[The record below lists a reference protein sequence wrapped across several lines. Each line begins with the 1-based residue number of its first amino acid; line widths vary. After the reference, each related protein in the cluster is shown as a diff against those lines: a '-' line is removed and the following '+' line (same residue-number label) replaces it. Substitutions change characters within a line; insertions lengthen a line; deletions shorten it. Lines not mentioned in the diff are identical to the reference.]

1 MVGARRDGSRGAP
14 RTDGQ
19 ECRGRRLDRGAH
31 GEGGHRRLWLNVATD
46 TDEELL
52 AAGVADP
59 TKVARS
65 AWPHASSMAAL
76 MLTTEA
82 LITELPAKN
91 EKAPTT
97 HPGGGDDE
105 ACEGAAS
112 GVPIAADTGGEFNH
126 DWEAASPEAT
136 VNRRGSLSALPW
148 GIRPQY
154 QQQVGERRWGH

>member
-1 MVGARRDGSRGAP
+1 
-14 RTDGQ
+14 
-19 ECRGRRLDRGAH
+19 
-31 GEGGHRRLWLNVATD
+31 VATD

-91 EKAPTT
+91 EKALTT

>member
-1 MVGARRDGSRGAP
+1 
-14 RTDGQ
+14 
-19 ECRGRRLDRGAH
+19 
-31 GEGGHRRLWLNVATD
+31 VATD
-46 TDEELL
+46 TDEDPL

-91 EKAPTT
+91 EKTPTT

-112 GVPIAADTGGEFNH
+112 GVPIAADTDVKISVVARTWH
-126 DWEAASPEAT
+126 LL
-136 VNRRGSLSALPW
+136 RGSAGSPGSPDVPA
-148 GIRPQY
+148 
-154 QQQVGERRWGH
+154 V